1 LLVFSRTS
9 LVKSHIIAFIS
20 VYLRAFIPHILC
32 STLRAEHSLVQSAPA
47 L

>member
-1 LLVFSRTS
+1 MDAQELS
-9 LVKSHIIAFIS
+9 
-20 VYLRAFIPHILC
+20 FIPHILC